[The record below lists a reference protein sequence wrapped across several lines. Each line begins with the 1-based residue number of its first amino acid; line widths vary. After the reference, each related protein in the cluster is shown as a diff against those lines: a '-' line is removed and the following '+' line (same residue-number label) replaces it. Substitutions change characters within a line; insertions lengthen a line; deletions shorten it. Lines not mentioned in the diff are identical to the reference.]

1 MRDDLISR
9 DAVIY
14 YIKGHIHEI
23 ITESGEDKN
32 AHTNRVLRAL
42 INGVETMPPVNPQEP
57 CGEIVSLEAFKQV
70 MWERDI
76 AIEQLKELGYGFG
89 QKIEPCGDAISRQ
102 AVLDGIEELKRSPW
116 ATDKRGNGFEYLIT
130 EALDVV
136 ADLCVKQASSVNKQ
150 EPKTGHWILDETDNS
165 ITCDKCGCLIWAN
178 DISNGEAY
186 YCPNCGARMESE
198 DKE

>member
-1 MRDDLISR
+1 MKLCDTCIYRNNVEQLKPCIVYRDDCEFYEREGDMTDDLISR

-57 CGEIVSLEAFKQV
+57 CGEIVSLGVFKQV

-89 QKIEPCGDAISRQ
+89 QKIEPQ
-102 AVLDGIEELKRSPW
+102 
-116 ATDKRGNGFEYLIT
+116 
-130 EALDVV
+130 
-136 ADLCVKQASSVNKQ
+136 
-150 EPKTGHWILDETDNS
+150 
-165 ITCDKCGCLIWAN
+165 
-178 DISNGEAY
+178 
-186 YCPNCGARMESE
+186 ESE
-198 DKE
+198 VSK

>member
-1 MRDDLISR
+1 MKLCESCRYRNNTEYEKPCIVYRDDCEFYEKERGDMADDLISR

-70 MWERDI
+70 MRERDI

-89 QKIEPCGDAISRQ
+89 QKIEPQ
-102 AVLDGIEELKRSPW
+102 
-116 ATDKRGNGFEYLIT
+116 
-130 EALDVV
+130 
-136 ADLCVKQASSVNKQ
+136 
-150 EPKTGHWILDETDNS
+150 
-165 ITCDKCGCLIWAN
+165 
-178 DISNGEAY
+178 
-186 YCPNCGARMESE
+186 ESE
-198 DKE
+198 EV